1 MMVTQSSIRELTAFP
16 LPTVA
21 DLQTLSRAE
30 GPCITILLSPHVAGT
45 GSRPSGTALKT
56 LLPEVKAALDACG
69 VHPQD
74 AESLLEPLGALTEES
89 LLRAGHGEALCLFR
103 SPREFHCF
111 SVRAVVEPGW
121 HVEERFVVE
130 PVLAHLDYR
139 STFLLLALAAK
150 HVRLLR
156 CEGGEITTI
165 PFPDGVPESEK
176 DFIGETQDGGE
187 PTKGHS
193 PGVKSSH
200 TPGLQFNSSEGREKG
215 PQFLGDFMKAIDRGL
230 QPLYREHGLPLVL
243 AGVDEETSAYSAI
256 SDYAL
261 MVPEGVKL
269 SPDGGVKGA
278 EMAAA
283 GAEIIKRWSSPA
295 EKQALADFE
304 AMGTGRR
311 STDGASIL
319 QAAAIG
325 KVQHLLVQR
334 GGQMPGHA
342 QRILGLGL
350 GEGYAYRN
358 ADLVNAATVEVLRHK
373 GLVWLLEPEQ
383 MPEAVVMA
391 AVMRYADDKAGE

>member
-1 MMVTQSSIRELTAFP
+1 MITENTAAAEATAFAYP
-16 LPTVA
+16 A
-21 DLQTLSRAE
+21 ASDLQMLSRAD
-30 GPCITILLSPHVAGT
+30 GPCVTVCLSPHVAGT

-56 LLPEVKAALDACG
+56 LMPEIRQALQACG

-74 AESLLEPLGALTEES
+74 AESLLEPLEAMTAEAS
-89 LLRAGHGEALCLFR
+89 LRVSHENSLCLFR

-111 SVRAVVEPGW
+111 SVRAVIEPGW
-121 HVEERFVVE
+121 HVEERFFVQ

-139 STFLLLALAAK
+139 NTFLLLALAAK

-156 CEGGEITTI
+156 CEGGEISAI
-165 PFPDGVPESEK
+165 PFPDGVPESETEFTG
-176 DFIGETQDGGE
+176 DTHGGE
-187 PTKGHS
+187 HTKNHA
-193 PGVKSSH
+193 PGVKF
-200 TPGLQFNSSEGREKG
+200 GSSEGREKSVH
-215 PQFLGDFMKAIDRGL
+215 FLGDFMKAIDRGL
-230 QPLYREHGLPLVL
+230 QPLYREHGLPVVL

-261 MVPEGVKL
+261 MVPDGVKL
-269 SPDGGVKGA
+269 SPDGGVKVA
-278 EMAAA
+278 ELAAA
-283 GAEIIKRWSSPA
+283 GAEIMKHWSSPA